1 MGTTLVDL
9 NELRMFVEVA
19 QARSFTTAAQR
30 LGLPKSSV
38 SRAIVSLES
47 RLGVRLVERT
57 TRSVGLTE
65 AGEVYLD
72 RCQRVMDEAEQAD
85 LEVGA
90 LLAKP
95 RGKLR
100 VGAPVMFARAVLG
113 PILGEF
119 LAMYPELR
127 MQLQLLGADAPPHGN
142 LDLTI
147 RPGPLEDSS
156 LLVKPL
162 MKIRLGVYASP
173 AYLNSREL
181 PDSPAALRQHECI
194 TANCGGFGTSADT
207 AIWRLRRGKEL
218 KEVTVESRIS
228 VPDPTMNHQLA
239 LAGAGV
245 ALLSQSVARQD
256 VEQGRLARLLP
267 EWEPEPVEL
276 HALYS
281 SRLSSS
287 PKVRAF
293 LQFVRERCG
302 ELRMGARAGG
312 RP

>member
-1 MGTTLVDL
+1 MGTTFADL
-9 NELRMFVEVA
+9 NELRMFVQVA
-19 QARSFTTAAQR
+19 QTRSFTMAAQR

-38 SRAIVSLES
+38 SRAIGRLES

-95 RGKLR
+95 RGRLR
-100 VGAPVMFARAVLG
+100 IGAPVMFARAVLG

-127 MQLQLLGADAPPHGN
+127 VQLHLLGADASPHGN
-142 LDLTI
+142 LDLAI
-147 RPGPLEDSS
+147 RPGPLEDSG

-162 MKIRLGVYASP
+162 MKIRLGAYASP
-173 AYLNSREL
+173 VYLKNREL
-181 PDSPAALRQHECI
+181 PDSPAALRQHQCI
-194 TANCGGFGTSADT
+194 TASCGAGGSSADT

-218 KEVTVESRIS
+218 REVTVESRIS

-245 ALLSQSVARQD
+245 ALLSQVAARLD
-256 VEQGRLARLLP
+256 IEHGRLVRVLP

-293 LQFVRERCG
+293 LQFVRERSADQVA
-302 ELRMGARAGG
+302 MHRAGG